1 MTSYNHAVVITTGAK
16 KPCLPAT
23 RGDNYRLLFIIIIL
37 IISSSNNNSNTY
49 YYYYHY
55 YCYCYG
61 VMIRLHVAEM
71 SFSRP
76 RKTGFPEAP
85 GKARPHFLYMQYVYI
100 CISTKYVYIST
111 KYVMYAMYIYIYI
124 YIYVYISTKYV
135 YIHI

>member
-100 CISTKYVYIST
+100 YMHFDQICIHFDQICNVCN
-111 KYVMYAMYIYIYI
+111 VYI